1 MSFRQISLPKSIKVK
16 VLKGQSGCFIAELPE
31 YNISTEADSVIEIDE
46 LVNDLIYVYFDVP
59 KEFRKEIRY
68 VPSSSRKDISL
79 KAQIVF
85 QKFLSSD
92 AQRLFEWSNLAQKS

>member
-68 VPSSSRKDISL
+68 VSSSPRKVDL
-79 KAQIVF
+79 KTQLIF

-92 AQRLFEWSNLAQKS
+92 AQRLFT